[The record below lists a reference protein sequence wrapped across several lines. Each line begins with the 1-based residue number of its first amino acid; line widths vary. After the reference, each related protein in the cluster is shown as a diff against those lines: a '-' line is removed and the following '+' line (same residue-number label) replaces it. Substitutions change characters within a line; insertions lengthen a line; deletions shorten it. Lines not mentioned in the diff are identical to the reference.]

1 MNRLILSAAAAA
13 ASLLCLSACGSTT
26 VAADT
31 AASASSSARPVTLTD
46 ATGTKVV
53 LDHPATR
60 VVSTEWVVSE
70 DLISLGVQQIG
81 AADVAN
87 YKVYDTD
94 VPMTGNVTD
103 IGLRGTP
110 SMDTVA
116 SLNPE
121 LIIATTDLTASVIK
135 QLRAIAP
142 TLVLDPADGA
152 DQIGQM
158 TTDLDLIAKA
168 TGHTAQAA
176 SVQKTFA
183 STLATGKKALA
194 AAGLAGTKIAVADSY
209 TVSNQV
215 TVRPYTA
222 TSLFGAIDQQLGLV
236 DAWDVTG
243 DKSYGL
249 GSTDVEGLTKL
260 GDVPLVY
267 ENSGE
272 DPFTVELA
280 NNAVWKN
287 LPFVKQ
293 DKVHRLPDGIWPFGG
308 PGSMDAYIDAL
319 VNALTK

>member
-13 ASLLCLSACGSTT
+13 ASLLALSACGSTD

-31 AASASSSARPVTLTD
+31 AASASSSAGPVTLTD

-53 LDHPATR
+53 LEHPATR
-60 VVSTEWVVSE
+60 VVSTEWVVTE
-70 DLISLGVQQIG
+70 DLISLGVQQVG
-81 AADVAN
+81 AADVAD

-94 VPMTGNVTD
+94 VPLTGDVTD
-103 IGLRGTP
+103 IGLRGEP

-116 SLNPE
+116 SLSPD

-142 TLVLDPADGA
+142 TLVVNPANGA

-158 TTDLDLIAKA
+158 TTDLDLIAQA
-168 TGHTAQAA
+168 TGRTAQAA
-176 SVQKTFA
+176 TVEKTFET
-183 STLATGKKALA
+183 TLATGKKALA
-194 AAGLAGTKIAVADSY
+194 AAGLAGTKVAVADSY

-215 TVRPYTA
+215 TVRPYTS
-222 TSLFGAIDQQLGLV
+222 TSLFGAVDKELGLV

-280 NNAVWKN
+280 GNAVWKN
-287 LPFVKQ
+287 LPFVK
-293 DKVHRLPDGIWPFGG
+293 DGKVTRLPDGIWPFGG